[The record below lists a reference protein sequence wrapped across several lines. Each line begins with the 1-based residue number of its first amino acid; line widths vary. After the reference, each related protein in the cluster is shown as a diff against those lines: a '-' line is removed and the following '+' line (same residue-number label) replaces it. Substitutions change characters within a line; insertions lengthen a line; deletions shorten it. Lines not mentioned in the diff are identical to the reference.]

1 MAQPAY
7 DFSLFDVYDYG
18 TAAPA
23 RKPEYQPEEPISF
36 PFEEKKQSTAKNTYS
51 NKANNSA
58 VASALRIAGVLAVV
72 VFVFSFIFAAMS
84 LNSTLDKKVKM
95 IASIEKEISVA
106 QSENVRLNSEL
117 EGMISFDKLKD
128 YAENTLGMVLLEDYK
143 ITFFESNEEN
153 EVVLSG
159 GKSYDSGIFG

>member
-7 DFSLFDVYDYG
+7 DFSMFDTPDYG

-23 RKPEYQPEEPISF
+23 RKPEYQPREPIAF
-36 PFEEKKQSTAKNTYS
+36 PVKEEKNRQNVNTSAYR
-51 NKANNSA
+51 NSA
-58 VASALRIAGVLAVV
+58 VNSAIRMAAILGVV
-72 VFVFSFIFAAMS
+72 VFVFSFILAAMN
-84 LNSTLDKKVKM
+84 LTSTLDKKVSM
-95 IASIEKEISVA
+95 IAKVDKEISVA
-106 QSENVRLNSEL
+106 ESEKVRLNSEL

-143 ITFFESNEEN
+143 ITFFESEEEN
-153 EVVLSG
+153 QVVLSG